1 MTTIEHQQL
10 KGITIKNL
18 IVTILSTASI
28 VTSVLT
34 CYFGLKA
41 DVQFIKSS
49 QETEAKITNLRIG
62 VLESQVSLLQR
73 RVDEMKFNAKTT
85 TRTVNALAVK

>member
-18 IVTILSTASI
+18 LVTILSTASI

-34 CYFGLKA
+34 TYFGLKA
-41 DVQFIKSS
+41 DMQSIKSA
-49 QETEAKITNLRIG
+49 QEIEAKITNLRID

-73 RVDEMKFNAKTT
+73 RVDEIKFSVKTT
-85 TRTVNALAVK
+85 SPMTNTLAVK